1 MTRWTSY
8 TVADWVA
15 LFYLGFF
22 GTVLGFVW
30 YYQGIQRIGAMKAG
44 VFINFVPISAI
55 VFSFFILNEPLSLSL
70 LFGAAIVLSGLY
82 LPNPEGITAADR
94 RRMLDGLGRL
104 NEIGFERFRDPEIT
118 TRMGVGSNPLQGLLI

>member
-1 MTRWTSY
+1 MLAELSPLTSVLYAALSGTLCLAVPAWQEGVWTAWRSY

-55 VFSFFILNEPLSLSL
+55 IFSFFILHEPLSLSL
-70 LFGAAIVLSGLY
+70 LFGAAMVLSGVY
-82 LPNPEGITAADR
+82 LTNRETPSR
-94 RRMLDGLGRL
+94 
-104 NEIGFERFRDPEIT
+104 
-118 TRMGVGSNPLQGLLI
+118 